1 MKRNGLSP
9 LHLLL
14 LIVILILINIIGM
27 NWFTRIDLTEDRV
40 YSLSRASIDLV
51 RNLEDPVTI
60 RAYFTAQLPPPY
72 SSYRR
77 FVKDK
82 LDEYRAYGG
91 VNIQYEFIDPNQDE
105 QARQEAERLGIP
117 PVQIQ
122 VIENDNL
129 QIKNV
134 YMGLSIEYGGER
146 EIIPVIEDLSTLEYD
161 ITSALFKLTRDR
173 LPTVGILQGHGEPVP
188 DQAFPRFKQALTRNY
203 DVQTVRIENG
213 ALQPQPDVLFVIAPT
228 DSFPEADLQAL
239 DTYITH
245 NGKVAFLLNRVH
257 ANLQVGWATLQT
269 TGLEPLLAH
278 YGATVQPDLVMD
290 RHSSVVSVQRMQG
303 PFRIVQQIPY
313 PFLPIATIFNLEHP
327 MVNRLREV
335 LFYFVSSIDTSQ
347 PPPTGVTREPLIWSS
362 PYSQVQE
369 EPFFIQP
376 QMFRQE
382 LTFDKGPYV
391 LAAALQGAVPSYF
404 DSTRVASSA
413 RLVVVG
419 DGDFINESIVGALDG
434 NIEFGLNM
442 ADWLAQ
448 DEGLLAIR
456 TKKIAPRQL
465 EPIDDRLKPVIK
477 YTLMLFPPLL
487 VILVGL
493 VRWRFRRNRKTVLA

>member
-1 MKRNGLSP
+1 MKRTGLSIT
-9 LHLLL
+9 HLILL
-14 LIVILILINIIGM
+14 TIILIFVNLIGV

-40 YSLSRASIDLV
+40 YSLSPASIDLV
-51 RNLEDPVTI
+51 RHLEDPVI
-60 RAYFTAQLPPPY
+60 IKAYFTANLPPPY

-77 FVKDK
+77 FVRDK

-91 VNIQYEFIDPNQDE
+91 TRVQYEFIDPNEDE

-146 EIIPVIEDLSTLEYD
+146 ELIPVIEDLSTLEYD
-161 ITSALFKLTRDR
+161 ITSALLKLTRDR
-173 LPTVGILQGHGEPVP
+173 LPTIGFLQGHGEPSP

-203 DVQTVRIENG
+203 EVQTVRIEDNS
-213 ALQPQPDVLFVIAPT
+213 LQPRPDVLFVVAPT
-228 DSFPEADLQAL
+228 DSFPQEDLKAL
-239 DTYITH
+239 DTYLTTG
-245 NGKVAFLLNRVH
+245 GKAAFLINRVR
-257 ANLQVGWATLQT
+257 ANLQMGLATELH
-269 TGLEPLLAH
+269 TGLEDLLAY
-278 YGATVQPDLVMD
+278 YGAEIRPDLIMD
-290 RHSSVVSVQRMQG
+290 RQSSVVSVQRMQG

-313 PFLPIATIFNLEHP
+313 PFLPIATMFNPEHP
-327 MVNRLREV
+327 MVSRLREV

-347 PPPTGVTREPLIWSS
+347 ALPEGVTRAPLIWSS
-362 PYSQVQE
+362 PYSQRQE
-369 EPFFIQP
+369 NFFFIQP
-376 QMFRQE
+376 QALPPDRQ
-382 LTFDKGPYV
+382 FQGGPYV
-391 LAAALQGAVPSYF
+391 LATTLQGSIPSYF
-404 DSTRVASSA
+404 DSSRVASAA

-419 DGDFINESIVGALDG
+419 DGDFINESIVGVLSG
-434 NIEFGLNM
+434 NMELGLNM

-448 DEGLLAIR
+448 DEGLLTIR

-465 EPIDDRLKPVIK
+465 APVDDQLKAPIK

-487 VILVGL
+487 VILIGL
-493 VRWRFRRNRKTVLA
+493 IRWRLRRRQLERV